1 LANVSGLS
9 KAMGHTKRNKTGV
22 LLMNLGTPDA
32 PTTSAV
38 RRYLAEFLSDPRVV
52 EIPRL
57 LWLIILHGIILRI
70 RPAKSSALYKGIWTE
85 AGSPLL
91 AISERQQVK
100 LQGYLNEHQLTDKN
114 GQAVSVHLAMR
125 YGSPSVQQT
134 MLQMHQAGID
144 NLVVLPLYPQYAA
157 PTTASAFD
165 AIAKTLS
172 QWRYLPSLHFIHTYH
187 DNDDYISALFASIKA
202 DFDTNGMPERLLLSY
217 HGMPERNLHLGDPY
231 YCFCMKTTRLVIE
244 KMQQQGL
251 AFDSDFVVTSFQS
264 RFGKAK
270 WLQPYTDVTLEA
282 LAAEGV
288 RKIAVAC
295 PAFSADCLETLE
307 EIEQENREV
316 FIHAG
321 GESFRYIS
329 ALNDNDDHIVMMANL
344 VKPYL

>member
-1 LANVSGLS
+1 MAKVSGLS
-9 KAMGHTKRNKTGV
+9 KELGHTQRNKTGV
-22 LLMNLGTPDA
+22 LLVNLGTPEA

-38 RRYLAEFLSDPRVV
+38 RAYLAEFLKDPRVI

-57 LWLIILHGIILRI
+57 VWLIILHGIILRI
-70 RPAKSSALYKGIWTE
+70 RPAKSAALYQKNWTE

-100 LQGYLNEHQLTDKN
+100 LQTYLNEHQLTDKN

-125 YGSPSVQQT
+125 YGSPSIKHT
-134 MLQMHQAGID
+134 MLEMHQSGID

-157 PTTASAFD
+157 PTTASVFD
-165 AIAKTLS
+165 AIADTLK

-187 DNDDYISALFASIKA
+187 DNSDYIAALFSSIKA
-202 DFDTNGMPERLLLSY
+202 DFDANGIPERLVLSY

-231 YCFCMKTTRLVIE
+231 YCFCMKTTRLVVE
-244 KMQQQGL
+244 KMQQQGIDI
-251 AFDSDFVVTSFQS
+251 ASEAVITSFQS

-270 WLQPYTDVTLEA
+270 WLQPYTDVTLEKLA
-282 LAAEGV
+282 LEGV
-288 RKIAVAC
+288 RDIAIAC

-321 GESFRYIS
+321 GQSFRYIS
-329 ALNDNDDHIVMMANL
+329 ALNDNDDHIMMMANL